1 MRPAVCLSP
10 AIIGPFTL
18 LKYLQNASTQSD
30 TAAGSDSATWAAT
43 HLETPLQ
50 EKQHKKRN

>member
-43 HLETPLQ
+43 HLETPLK
-50 EKQHKKRN
+50 EKQHKKHN

>member
-30 TAAGSDSATWAAT
+30 TAAGSDTV
-43 HLETPLQ
+43 
-50 EKQHKKRN
+50 QHEPQHI